1 MPTLVGNCRCSPLG
15 KPGRVFVSLGSAMKR
30 ARRTK
35 TRKPA
40 RPTVAKSD
48 RFPLRGS
55 DYRVVC
61 DGAPLDDGTYTI
73 RVLIAGIQS
82 QSDAR
87 RAAVWLRQLITARMP
102 KAFRTA
108 DGEQPARAN

>member
-1 MPTLVGNCRCSPLG
+1 MPVRFPVNRSK
-15 KPGRVFVSLGSAMKR
+15 KP
-30 ARRTK
+30 
-35 TRKPA
+35 TRKGRADKP
-40 RPTVAKSD
+40 PHSD

-55 DYRVVC
+55 DYRVIC
-61 DGAPLDDGTYTI
+61 DGAPLDDGTFTI

-87 RAAVWLRQLITARMP
+87 RAAIWLRGLITARMP